1 MIRQV
6 KPDSKTDNRIWV
18 VNISNKLN
26 LAAFILTHRMSIK
39 ANLIE
44 NVANTFRLTA
54 IDRIKWSCD
63 FYFDT
68 FLSWVYFI
76 EPVH

>member
-6 KPDSKTDNRIWV
+6 KPDSNTDNRIWA
-18 VNISNKLN
+18 VNITNKLN

-44 NVANTFRLTA
+44 HVANTFRLTA
-54 IDRIKWSCD
+54 IDRIKWSYD
-63 FYFDT
+63 LYLDM
-68 FLSWVYFI
+68 FLSRVYLI
-76 EPVH
+76 EPIH